1 MKKLILLVFAAAAF
15 LAVSCQKGA
24 SEGGQ
29 EGASE
34 VTFSVGLPSGVAVK
48 SIGDGGSAKELYYAV
63 FDANGKYLRGLAQ
76 AEPLAVVD
84 KTAELTLNLVR
95 NYTYTIVFWAQAP
108 GAPYTFDPE
117 EGVVTV
123 DYSGDANDEKRDAFC
138 QVHNFTV
145 PDRATFEETVYLK
158 RPFAQI
164 NFGSADYA
172 SVTELGLSMQSTI
185 VIDGLA
191 DTYDILNG
199 VVSGNAKT
207 ELDLTTIPAQC
218 DPSETLVVAG
228 EEYGYVSMNYVLAPS
243 SEGNELATVSATFA
257 YNGADVQVNVPNVP
271 YRMNYRTNI
280 IGSFF
285 TDQVTFT
292 VVVDEAFLQPDSD
305 FNI

>member
-1 MKKLILLVFAAAAF
+1 MKKLFLLIFMVSAF
-15 LAVSCQKGA
+15 LAVSCQKGDVQNA
-24 SEGGQ
+24 RN
-29 EGASE
+29 AAE
-34 VTFSVGLPSGVAVK
+34 VTFSVGVPAGVAVK
-48 SIGDGGSAKELYYAV
+48 SIGDGSSATELYYAV
-63 FDANGKYLRGLAQ
+63 FDDEGKYLEGLAQ
-76 AEPLAVVD
+76 EAPLVVED
-84 KTAELTLNLVR
+84 KTAEITLKLVR
-95 NYTYTIVFWAQAP
+95 NFTYTIVFWAQAP

-138 QVHNFTV
+138 QVHTFTV

-164 NFGSADYA
+164 NFGSADLDY
-172 SVTELGLSMQSTI
+172 VTELGLSMKSTV

-199 VVSGNAKT
+199 VVSGSAKT
-207 ELDLTTIPAQC
+207 ELDLATIPAQC
-218 DPSETLVVAG
+218 NPSETLVVGG

-243 SEGNELATVSATFA
+243 AEGSELATVSATFA

-271 YRMNYRTNI
+271 YRMNHRTNI

-285 TDQVTFT
+285 TDQVKFT
-292 VVVDEAFLQPDSD
+292 IVVDEAFLQPDY
-305 FNI
+305 II

>member
-1 MKKLILLVFAAAAF
+1 MIFAAAA
-15 LAVSCQKGA
+15 LAVSCQKGD
-24 SEGGQ
+24 STQ

-34 VTFSVGLPSGVAVK
+34 VTFSVGVPAGVAVK
-48 SIGDGGSAKELYYAV
+48 AIGDGNSATELYYAV
-63 FDANGKYLRGLAQ
+63 FDDEGKYLEGLAQ
-76 AEPLAVVD
+76 EAPLTVVG
-84 KTAELTLNLVR
+84 KTAEFSLKLVR
-95 NYTYTIVFWAQAP
+95 NFTYTIVFWAQAP

-138 QVHNFTV
+138 QVHTFTV

-164 NFGSADYA
+164 NFGSADLDY
-172 SVTELGLSMQSTI
+172 VTELGLSMKSTV

-199 VVSGNAKT
+199 VVSGSAKT
-207 ELDLTTIPAQC
+207 ELDLATIPAQC
-218 DPSETLVVAG
+218 NPSETLVVGG

-243 SEGNELATVSATFA
+243 AEGSELATVSATFA

-271 YRMNYRTNI
+271 YRMNHRTNI

-285 TDQVTFT
+285 TDQVKFT
-292 VVVDEAFLQPDSD
+292 IVVDEAFLQPDY
-305 FNI
+305 II

>member
-1 MKKLILLVFAAAAF
+1 MIFAAAA
-15 LAVSCQKGA
+15 LAVSCQKGD
-24 SEGGQ
+24 STQ

-34 VTFSVGLPSGVAVK
+34 VTFAVGVPAGVAVK
-48 SIGDGGSAKELYYAV
+48 AIGDGNSATELYYAV
-63 FDANGKYLRGLAQ
+63 FDDEGKYLEGLAQ
-76 AEPLAVVD
+76 EAPLTVVG
-84 KTAELTLNLVR
+84 KTAEFSLKLVR
-95 NYTYTIVFWAQAP
+95 NFTYTIVFWAQAP

-138 QVHNFTV
+138 QVHTFTV

-164 NFGSADYA
+164 NFGSADLDY
-172 SVTELGLSMQSTI
+172 VTALGLSMKSTV

-199 VVSGNAKT
+199 VVSGSAKT
-207 ELDLTTIPAQC
+207 ELDLATIPAQC
-218 DPSETLVVAG
+218 NPSETLVVGG

-243 SEGNELATVSATFA
+243 AEGSELATVSATFA

-271 YRMNYRTNI
+271 YRMNHRTNI

-285 TDQVTFT
+285 TDQVKFT
-292 VVVDEAFLQPDSD
+292 IVVDEAFLQPDY
-305 FNI
+305 II

>member
-1 MKKLILLVFAAAAF
+1 MIFAAAA
-15 LAVSCQKGA
+15 LAVSCQKGD
-24 SEGGQ
+24 STQ

-34 VTFSVGLPSGVAVK
+34 VTFSVGVPAGVAVK
-48 SIGDGGSAKELYYAV
+48 SIGDGSSATELYYAV
-63 FDANGKYLRGLAQ
+63 FDDEGKYLEGLAQ
-76 AEPLAVVD
+76 EAPLVVED
-84 KTAELTLNLVR
+84 KTAELTLKLVR
-95 NYTYTIVFWAQAP
+95 NFTYTIVFWAQAP

-138 QVHNFTV
+138 KVHTFSV

-164 NFGSADYA
+164 NFGAADLDY
-172 SVTELGLSMQSTI
+172 VTELGLDMKSTV

-199 VVSGNAKT
+199 VVYGNAST
-207 ELDLTTIPAQC
+207 QFALTTVPAQC
-218 DPSETLVVAG
+218 NPAETLVVEG
-228 EEYGYVSMNYVLAPS
+228 KEYGYVSMNYVLAPS
-243 SEGNELATVSATFA
+243 GEGSELTTVSATFE

-271 YRMNYRTNI
+271 YRMNHRTNI

-285 TDQVTFT
+285 TDQVKFT
-292 VVVDEAFLQPDSD
+292 IVVDEAFLQPDY
-305 FNI
+305 NL

>member
-1 MKKLILLVFAAAAF
+1 MIFAAAA
-15 LAVSCQKGA
+15 LAVSCQKGD
-24 SEGGQ
+24 STQ

-34 VTFSVGLPSGVAVK
+34 VTFSVGVPAGVAVK
-48 SIGDGGSAKELYYAV
+48 SIGDGSSATELYYAV
-63 FDANGKYLRGLAQ
+63 FDDEGKYLEGLAQ
-76 AEPLAVVD
+76 EAPLVVED
-84 KTAELTLNLVR
+84 KTAEITLKLVR
-95 NYTYTIVFWAQAP
+95 NFTYTIVFWAQAP

-138 QVHNFTV
+138 KVHTFSV

-164 NFGSADYA
+164 NFGAADLDY
-172 SVTELGLSMQSTI
+172 VTELGLDMKSTV

-199 VVSGNAKT
+199 VVYGNAST
-207 ELDLTTIPAQC
+207 QFALTTVPAQGN
-218 DPSETLVVAG
+218 PAETLVVEG
-228 EEYGYVSMNYVLAPS
+228 KEYGYVSMNYVLAPS
-243 SEGNELATVSATFA
+243 GEGSELATVSATFE

-271 YRMNYRTNI
+271 YRMNHRTNI

-285 TDQVTFT
+285 TDQVKFT
-292 VVVDEAFLQPDSD
+292 IVVDEAFLQPDY
-305 FNI
+305 NL

>member
-1 MKKLILLVFAAAAF
+1 MIFAAAA
-15 LAVSCQKGA
+15 LAVSCQKGD
-24 SEGGQ
+24 GTQ

-34 VTFSVGLPSGVAVK
+34 VTFSVGVPAGVAVK
-48 SIGDGGSAKELYYAV
+48 SIGDGSSATELYYAV
-63 FDANGKYLRGLAQ
+63 FDDEGKYLEGLAQ
-76 AEPLAVVD
+76 EAPLVVED
-84 KTAELTLNLVR
+84 KTAEITLKLVR
-95 NYTYTIVFWAQAP
+95 NFTYTIVFWAQAP

-138 QVHNFTV
+138 KVHTFTV

-164 NFGSADYA
+164 NFGAADLDY
-172 SVTELGLSMQSTI
+172 VTELGLSMKSTV

-199 VVSGNAKT
+199 VVSGSAKT
-207 ELDLTTIPAQC
+207 ELDLATIPAQC
-218 DPSETLVVAG
+218 NPSETLVVGG

-243 SEGNELATVSATFA
+243 AEGSELATVSATFE

-271 YRMNYRTNI
+271 YRMNHRTNI

-285 TDQVTFT
+285 TDQVKFT
-292 VVVDEAFLQPDSD
+292 IVVDEAFLQPDYI
-305 FNI
+305 F

>member
-1 MKKLILLVFAAAAF
+1 MIFAAAA
-15 LAVSCQKGA
+15 LAVSCQKGD
-24 SEGGQ
+24 STQ

-34 VTFSVGLPSGVAVK
+34 VTFSVGVPAGVAVK
-48 SIGDGGSAKELYYAV
+48 SIGDGSSATELYYAV
-63 FDANGKYLRGLAQ
+63 FDDEGKYLEGLAQ
-76 AEPLAVVD
+76 ETPLVVED
-84 KTAELTLNLVR
+84 KTAEITLKLVR
-95 NYTYTIVFWAQAP
+95 NFTYTIVFWAQAP

-138 QVHNFTV
+138 KVHTLSV

-164 NFGSADYA
+164 NFGAADLDY
-172 SVTELGLSMQSTI
+172 VTELGLDMKSTV

-199 VVSGNAKT
+199 VVYGNAST
-207 ELDLTTIPAQC
+207 QFALTTVPAQC
-218 DPSETLVVAG
+218 NPAETLVVEG
-228 EEYGYVSMNYVLAPS
+228 KEYGYVSMNYVLAPS
-243 SEGNELATVSATFA
+243 GEGSELATVNATFE

-271 YRMNYRTNI
+271 YRMNHRTNI

-285 TDQVTFT
+285 TDQVKFT
-292 VVVDEAFLQPDSD
+292 IVVDEAFLQPDY
-305 FNI
+305 NL

>member
-1 MKKLILLVFAAAAF
+1 MIFAAAA
-15 LAVSCQKGA
+15 LAVSCQKGD
-24 SEGGQ
+24 STQ

-34 VTFSVGLPSGVAVK
+34 VTFSVGVPAGVAVK
-48 SIGDGGSAKELYYAV
+48 SIGDGSSATELYYAV
-63 FDANGKYLRGLAQ
+63 FDDEGKYLEGLAQ
-76 AEPLAVVD
+76 EAPLVVED
-84 KTAELTLNLVR
+84 KTAELTLKLVR
-95 NYTYTIVFWAQAP
+95 NFTYTIVFWAQAP

-138 QVHNFTV
+138 KVHTFSV

-164 NFGSADYA
+164 NFGAADLDY
-172 SVTELGLSMQSTI
+172 VTELGLDMKSTV

-199 VVSGNAKT
+199 VVYGNAST
-207 ELDLTTIPAQC
+207 QFALTTVPAQC
-218 DPSETLVVAG
+218 NPAETLVVEG
-228 EEYGYVSMNYVLAPS
+228 KEYGYVSMNYVLAPS
-243 SEGNELATVSATFA
+243 GEGSELATVNATFE

-271 YRMNYRTNI
+271 YRMNHRTNI

-285 TDQVTFT
+285 TDQVKFT
-292 VVVDEAFLQPDSD
+292 IVVDEVFLQPDY
-305 FNI
+305 NL

>member
-1 MKKLILLVFAAAAF
+1 MKKFILMIFAAVA
-15 LAVSCQKGA
+15 LAVSCQKGD
-24 SEGGQ
+24 STQ

-34 VTFSVGLPSGVAVK
+34 VTFSVGVPAGVAVK
-48 SIGDGGSAKELYYAV
+48 SIGDGSSATELYYAV
-63 FDANGKYLRGLAQ
+63 FDDEGKYLEGLAQ
-76 AEPLAVVD
+76 EAPLVVED
-84 KTAELTLNLVR
+84 KTAEITLKLVR
-95 NYTYTIVFWAQAP
+95 NFTYTIVFWAQAP

-138 QVHNFTV
+138 KVHTFSV

-164 NFGSADYA
+164 NFGAADLDY
-172 SVTELGLSMQSTI
+172 VTELGLDMKSTV

-199 VVSGNAKT
+199 VVYGNAST
-207 ELDLTTIPAQC
+207 QFALTTVPAQGN
-218 DPSETLVVAG
+218 PAETLVVEG
-228 EEYGYVSMNYVLAPS
+228 KEYGYVSMNYVLAPS
-243 SEGNELATVSATFA
+243 GEGSELATVSATFE

-271 YRMNYRTNI
+271 YRMNHRTNI

-285 TDQVTFT
+285 TDQVKFT
-292 VVVDEAFLQPDSD
+292 IVVDEAFLQPDY
-305 FNI
+305 NL

>member
-1 MKKLILLVFAAAAF
+1 MIFAAAA
-15 LAVSCQKGA
+15 LAVSCQKGD
-24 SEGGQ
+24 GTQ

-34 VTFSVGLPSGVAVK
+34 VTFSVGVPAGVAVK
-48 SIGDGGSAKELYYAV
+48 AIGDGNSATELYYAV
-63 FDANGKYLRGLAQ
+63 FDDEGKYLEGLAQ
-76 AEPLAVVD
+76 EAPLVVED
-84 KTAELTLNLVR
+84 KTAEITLKLVR
-95 NYTYTIVFWAQAP
+95 NFTYTIVFWAQAP

-138 QVHNFTV
+138 KVHTFTV

-164 NFGSADYA
+164 NFGSADLDYVA
-172 SVTELGLSMQSTI
+172 ELGLSMKSTV

-199 VVSGNAKT
+199 VVSGSAKT
-207 ELDLTTIPAQC
+207 ELDLATIPAQC
-218 DPSETLVVAG
+218 NPSETLVVGG

-243 SEGNELATVSATFA
+243 AEGSELATVSATFE

-271 YRMNYRTNI
+271 YRMNHRTNI

-285 TDQVTFT
+285 TDQVKFT
-292 VVVDEAFLQPDSD
+292 IVVDEAFLQPDY
-305 FNI
+305 II

>member
-1 MKKLILLVFAAAAF
+1 MIFAAAA
-15 LAVSCQKGA
+15 LAVSCQKGD
-24 SEGGQ
+24 STQ

-34 VTFSVGLPSGVAVK
+34 VTFSVGVPAGVAVK
-48 SIGDGGSAKELYYAV
+48 SIGDGSSATELYYAV
-63 FDANGKYLRGLAQ
+63 FDDEGKYLEGLAQ
-76 AEPLAVVD
+76 EAPLVVED
-84 KTAELTLNLVR
+84 KTAEITLKLVR
-95 NYTYTIVFWAQAP
+95 NFTYTIVFWAQAP

-138 QVHNFTV
+138 KVHTFTV

-164 NFGSADYA
+164 NFGAADLDY
-172 SVTELGLSMQSTI
+172 VTELGLDMKSTV

-199 VVSGNAKT
+199 VVYGNAST
-207 ELDLTTIPAQC
+207 QFALTTVPAQC
-218 DPSETLVVAG
+218 NPAETLVVEG
-228 EEYGYVSMNYVLAPS
+228 KEYGYVSMNYVLAPS
-243 SEGNELATVSATFA
+243 GEGSELATVSATFE

-271 YRMNYRTNI
+271 YRMNHRTNI

-285 TDQVTFT
+285 TDQVKFT
-292 VVVDEAFLQPDSD
+292 IVVDEAFLQPDY
-305 FNI
+305 NL

>member
-1 MKKLILLVFAAAAF
+1 MKKFILMIFAAAA
-15 LAVSCQKGA
+15 LAVSCQKGD
-24 SEGGQ
+24 STQ

-34 VTFSVGLPSGVAVK
+34 VTFSVGVPAGVAVK
-48 SIGDGGSAKELYYAV
+48 SIGDGSSATELYYAV
-63 FDANGKYLRGLAQ
+63 FDDEGKYLEGLAQ
-76 AEPLAVVD
+76 EAPLVVED
-84 KTAELTLNLVR
+84 KTAEITLKLVR
-95 NYTYTIVFWAQAP
+95 NFTYTIVFWAQAP

-138 QVHNFTV
+138 KVHTFSV

-164 NFGSADYA
+164 NFGAADLDY
-172 SVTELGLSMQSTI
+172 VTELGLDMKSTV

-199 VVSGNAKT
+199 VVYGNAST
-207 ELDLTTIPAQC
+207 QFALTTVPAQC
-218 DPSETLVVAG
+218 NPAETLVVEG
-228 EEYGYVSMNYVLAPS
+228 KEYGYVSMNYVLAPS
-243 SEGNELATVSATFA
+243 GEGSELATVSATFE

-271 YRMNYRTNI
+271 YRMNHRTNI

-285 TDQVTFT
+285 TDQVKFT
-292 VVVDEAFLQPDSD
+292 IVVDEAFLQPDY
-305 FNI
+305 NL

>member
-1 MKKLILLVFAAAAF
+1 MIFAAAA
-15 LAVSCQKGA
+15 LAVSCQKGD
-24 SEGGQ
+24 STQ

-34 VTFSVGLPSGVAVK
+34 VTFSVGVPAGVAVK
-48 SIGDGGSAKELYYAV
+48 SIGDGSSATELYYAV
-63 FDANGKYLRGLAQ
+63 FDDEGKYLEGLAQ
-76 AEPLAVVD
+76 EAPLVVED
-84 KTAELTLNLVR
+84 KTAEITLKLVR
-95 NYTYTIVFWAQAP
+95 NFTYTIVFWAQAP

-138 QVHNFTV
+138 KVHTFSV

-164 NFGSADYA
+164 NFGAADLDY
-172 SVTELGLSMQSTI
+172 VTELGLDMKSTV

-199 VVSGNAKT
+199 VVYGNAST
-207 ELDLTTIPAQC
+207 QFALTTVPAQC
-218 DPSETLVVAG
+218 NPAETLVVEG
-228 EEYGYVSMNYVLAPS
+228 KEYGYVSMNYVLAPS
-243 SEGNELATVSATFA
+243 GEGSELATVSATFE

-271 YRMNYRTNI
+271 YRMNHRTNI

-285 TDQVTFT
+285 TDQVKFT
-292 VVVDEAFLQPDSD
+292 IVVDEAFLQPDY
-305 FNI
+305 NL

>member
-1 MKKLILLVFAAAAF
+1 MIFAAAA
-15 LAVSCQKGA
+15 LAVSCQKGD
-24 SEGGQ
+24 GTQ
-29 EGASE
+29 EGTSE
-34 VTFSVGLPSGVAVK
+34 VTFSVGVPAGVAVK
-48 SIGDGGSAKELYYAV
+48 AIGDGNSATELYYAV
-63 FDANGKYLRGLAQ
+63 FDDEGKYLEGLAQ
-76 AEPLAVVD
+76 EAPLAVVG
-84 KTAELTLNLVR
+84 KTAEFSLKLVR
-95 NYTYTIVFWAQAP
+95 NFTYTIVFWAQAP

-138 QVHNFTV
+138 QVHTFTV

-164 NFGSADYA
+164 NFGSADLAY
-172 SVTELGLSMQSTI
+172 VTELGLSMKSAV

-199 VVSGNAKT
+199 VVSGSAKT
-207 ELDLTTIPAQC
+207 ELDLATIPAQC
-218 DPSETLVVAG
+218 NPSETLVVGG

-243 SEGNELATVSATFA
+243 AEGSELATVSATFA

-271 YRMNYRTNI
+271 YRMNHRTNI

-285 TDQVTFT
+285 TDQVKFT
-292 VVVDEAFLQPDSD
+292 IVVDEAFLQPDY
-305 FNI
+305 II

>member
-1 MKKLILLVFAAAAF
+1 MIFAAAA
-15 LAVSCQKGA
+15 LAVSCQKGD
-24 SEGGQ
+24 STQ

-34 VTFSVGLPSGVAVK
+34 VTFTVGVPAGVAVK
-48 SIGDGGSAKELYYAV
+48 SIGDGSSATELYYAV
-63 FDANGKYLRGLAQ
+63 FDDEGKYLEGLAQ
-76 AEPLAVVD
+76 ETPLVVED
-84 KTAELTLNLVR
+84 KTAEITLKLVR
-95 NYTYTIVFWAQAP
+95 NFTYTIVFWAQAP

-138 QVHNFTV
+138 KVHTLSV

-164 NFGSADYA
+164 NFGAADLDY
-172 SVTELGLSMQSTI
+172 VTELGLDMKSTV

-199 VVSGNAKT
+199 VVYGNAST
-207 ELDLTTIPAQC
+207 QFALTTVPAQC
-218 DPSETLVVAG
+218 NPAETLVVEG
-228 EEYGYVSMNYVLAPS
+228 KEYGYVSMNYVLAPS
-243 SEGNELATVSATFA
+243 GEGSELATVNATFE

-271 YRMNYRTNI
+271 YRMNHRTNI

-285 TDQVTFT
+285 TDQVKFT
-292 VVVDEAFLQPDSD
+292 IVVDEAFLQPDY
-305 FNI
+305 NL

>member
-1 MKKLILLVFAAAAF
+1 MKKFILMIFAAAA
-15 LAVSCQKGA
+15 LAVSCQKGD
-24 SEGGQ
+24 STQ

-34 VTFSVGLPSGVAVK
+34 VTFSVGVPAGVAVK
-48 SIGDGGSAKELYYAV
+48 SIGDGSSATELYYAV
-63 FDANGKYLRGLAQ
+63 FDDEGKYLEGLAQ
-76 AEPLAVVD
+76 ETPLVVED
-84 KTAELTLNLVR
+84 KTAEITLKLVR
-95 NYTYTIVFWAQAP
+95 NFTYTIVFWAQAP

-138 QVHNFTV
+138 KVHTLSV

-164 NFGSADYA
+164 NFGAADLDY
-172 SVTELGLSMQSTI
+172 VTELGLDMKSTV

-199 VVSGNAKT
+199 VVYGNAST
-207 ELDLTTIPAQC
+207 QFALTTVPAQC
-218 DPSETLVVAG
+218 NPAETLVVEG
-228 EEYGYVSMNYVLAPS
+228 KEYGYVSMNYVLAPS
-243 SEGNELATVSATFA
+243 GEGSELATVNATFE

-271 YRMNYRTNI
+271 YRMNHRTNI

-285 TDQVTFT
+285 TDQVKFT
-292 VVVDEAFLQPDSD
+292 IVVDEAFLQPDY
-305 FNI
+305 NL

>member
-1 MKKLILLVFAAAAF
+1 MIFAAAA
-15 LAVSCQKGA
+15 LAVSCQKGD
-24 SEGGQ
+24 GTQ

-34 VTFSVGLPSGVAVK
+34 VTFSVGVPAGVAVK
-48 SIGDGGSAKELYYAV
+48 AIGDGNSATELYYAV
-63 FDANGKYLRGLAQ
+63 FDDEGKYLEGLAQ
-76 AEPLAVVD
+76 EAPLVVED
-84 KTAELTLNLVR
+84 KTAEITLKLVR
-95 NYTYTIVFWAQAP
+95 NFTYTIVFWAQAP

-138 QVHNFTV
+138 KVHTFTV

-164 NFGSADYA
+164 NFGAADLDY
-172 SVTELGLSMQSTI
+172 VTELGLSVKSTV

-199 VVSGNAKT
+199 VVYGNAST
-207 ELDLTTIPAQC
+207 QFALTTIPAQC
-218 DPSETLVVAG
+218 NPAETLVVGG

-243 SEGNELATVSATFA
+243 AEGSELATVSATFE

-271 YRMNYRTNI
+271 YRMNHRTNI

-285 TDQVTFT
+285 TDQVKFT
-292 VVVDEAFLQPDSD
+292 IVVDEAFLQPDY
-305 FNI
+305 II

>member
-1 MKKLILLVFAAAAF
+1 MIFAAAA
-15 LAVSCQKGA
+15 LAVSCQKGD
-24 SEGGQ
+24 STQ

-34 VTFSVGLPSGVAVK
+34 VTFSVGVPAGVAVK
-48 SIGDGGSAKELYYAV
+48 SIGDGSSATELYYAV
-63 FDANGKYLRGLAQ
+63 FDDEGKYLEGLAQ
-76 AEPLAVVD
+76 EAPLVVED
-84 KTAELTLNLVR
+84 KTAEITLKLVR
-95 NYTYTIVFWAQAP
+95 NFTYTIVFWAQAP

-138 QVHNFTV
+138 KVHTFSV

-164 NFGSADYA
+164 NFGAADLDY
-172 SVTELGLSMQSTI
+172 VTELGLDMKSTV

-199 VVSGNAKT
+199 VVYGNAST
-207 ELDLTTIPAQC
+207 QFALTTVPAQGN
-218 DPSETLVVAG
+218 PAETLVVEG
-228 EEYGYVSMNYVLAPS
+228 KEYGYVSMNYVLAPS
-243 SEGNELATVSATFA
+243 GEGSVLATVSATFE

-271 YRMNYRTNI
+271 YRMNHRTNI

-285 TDQVTFT
+285 TDQVKFT
-292 VVVDEAFLQPDSD
+292 IVVDEAFLQPDY
-305 FNI
+305 NL

>member
-1 MKKLILLVFAAAAF
+1 MIFAAAA
-15 LAVSCQKGA
+15 LAVSCQKGD
-24 SEGGQ
+24 STQ

-34 VTFSVGLPSGVAVK
+34 VTFSVGVPAGVAVK
-48 SIGDGGSAKELYYAV
+48 SIGDGSSATELYYAV
-63 FDANGKYLRGLAQ
+63 FDDEGKYLEGLAQ
-76 AEPLAVVD
+76 EAPLVVED
-84 KTAELTLNLVR
+84 KTAEITLKLVR
-95 NYTYTIVFWAQAP
+95 NFTYTIVFWAQAP

-138 QVHNFTV
+138 KVHTFSV

-164 NFGSADYA
+164 NFGAADLDY
-172 SVTELGLSMQSTI
+172 VTELGLDMKSTI

-199 VVSGNAKT
+199 VVYGNAST
-207 ELDLTTIPAQC
+207 QFALTTVPAQC
-218 DPSETLVVAG
+218 NPAETLVVEG
-228 EEYGYVSMNYVLAPS
+228 KEYGYVSMNYVLAPS
-243 SEGNELATVSATFA
+243 GEGSELATVSATFE

-271 YRMNYRTNI
+271 YRMNHRTNI

-285 TDQVTFT
+285 TDQVKFT
-292 VVVDEAFLQPDSD
+292 IVVDEAFLQPDY
-305 FNI
+305 NL

>member
-1 MKKLILLVFAAAAF
+1 MIFAAAA
-15 LAVSCQKGA
+15 LAVSCQKGDGTR
-24 SEGGQ
+24 EGT
-29 EGASE
+29 SE
-34 VTFSVGLPSGVAVK
+34 VTFSVGVPAGVAVK
-48 SIGDGGSAKELYYAV
+48 AIGDGNSATELYYAV
-63 FDANGKYLRGLAQ
+63 FDDEGKYLEGLAQ
-76 AEPLAVVD
+76 EAPLAVVG
-84 KTAELTLNLVR
+84 KTAEFSLKLVR
-95 NYTYTIVFWAQAP
+95 NFTYTIVFWAQAP

-138 QVHNFTV
+138 QVHTFTV

-164 NFGSADYA
+164 NFGSADLDY
-172 SVTELGLSMQSTI
+172 VTELGLSMKSAV

-199 VVSGNAKT
+199 VVSGSAKT
-207 ELDLTTIPAQC
+207 ELDLATIPAQC
-218 DPSETLVVAG
+218 NPSETLVVGG

-243 SEGNELATVSATFA
+243 AEGSELATVSATFA

-271 YRMNYRTNI
+271 YRMNHRTNI

-285 TDQVTFT
+285 TDQVKFT
-292 VVVDEAFLQPDSD
+292 IVVDEAFLQPDY
-305 FNI
+305 II